1 MWGKKMSSYKSRE
14 IEKMLKKKGFT
25 EKQKKSSQILFL
37 WRSKQLRIDKNE
49 TQPRQYRIHRTNI
62 VELDETITFR

>member
-1 MWGKKMSSYKSRE
+1 MSSYKSRE

-37 WRSKQLRIDKNE
+37 
-49 TQPRQYRIHRTNI
+49 
-62 VELDETITFR
+62 